1 MEQFKKL
8 RRMTI
13 AIGLITLISMVFA
26 VLALAD
32 IHKAIEADFS
42 TEWAIIR
49 LAFFLVT
56 VFIALTMATIW
67 HGSKRKM

>member
-13 AIGLITLISMVFA
+13 AVGLITLISMAFA
-26 VLALAD
+26 VLALSD
-32 IHKAIEADFS
+32 IHKAIEVDLS
-42 TEWAIIR
+42 TEWAVIR

-67 HGSKRKM
+67 HGSKRKS